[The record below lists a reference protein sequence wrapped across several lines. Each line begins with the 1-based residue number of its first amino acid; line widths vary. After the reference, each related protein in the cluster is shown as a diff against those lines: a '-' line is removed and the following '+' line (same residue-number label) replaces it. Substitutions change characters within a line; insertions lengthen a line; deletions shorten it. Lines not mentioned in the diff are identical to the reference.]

1 MSTIDRYG
9 YVLCRLCIASIFVSS
24 LISKFTGFSMTLQF
38 MASYGF
44 PLPFFFLIIAI
55 IIEFT
60 GVLSLISGY
69 QIKNVSRMLLCFVFA
84 TTFIFHTNL
93 PDETQRFMFFKNIAI
108 MGGLTVLAIHG
119 AGVIKKEEMS
129 NLEKRGYLLARIAI
143 AALFVV
149 AAMGKLIGFEA
160 LQEMLLEF
168 DIPQTGLVLMVSI
181 AVELAC
187 SALIVWGYK
196 TRYAAL
202 LLIIYLIPVTL
213 ILHTNLGD
221 VVQKIM
227 FFKNVAVMGCLGLL
241 AIYEG
246 E

>member
-1 MSTIDRYG
+1 
-9 YVLCRLCIASIFVSS
+9 
-24 LISKFTGFSMTLQF
+24 MTQQF

-44 PLPFFFLIIAI
+44 PIPLLFLIIAI
-55 IIEFT
+55 CIEFT
-60 GVLSLISGY
+60 GILSLISGY
-69 QIKNVSRMLLCFVFA
+69 QIKNVSQILLCFVFA

-108 MGGLTVLAIHG
+108 MGGLLLLAIQG
-119 AGVIKKEEMS
+119 TGIIKKEEMS
-129 NLEKRGYLLARIAI
+129 KLERRGYLLARIAI
-143 AALFVV
+143 AALFLV
-149 AAMGKLIGFEA
+149 AGIGKIFGFEA
-160 LQEMLLEF
+160 TQEMLLEF
-168 DIPQTGLVLMVSI
+168 TIPQTGLVLIMTIVVEITGSI
-181 AVELAC
+181 
-187 SALIVWGYK
+187 LIIRGYK

-246 E
+246 EQ